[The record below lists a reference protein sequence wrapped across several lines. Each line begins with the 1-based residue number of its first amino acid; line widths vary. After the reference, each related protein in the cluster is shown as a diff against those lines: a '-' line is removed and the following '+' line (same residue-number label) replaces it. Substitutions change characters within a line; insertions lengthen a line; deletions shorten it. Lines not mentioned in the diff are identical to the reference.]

1 MGKKPFLLLGTAV
14 LIALITSLLIYGYLK
29 KSRANHVVVQTESVA
44 VAAVD
49 LLWGTKL
56 TKEMMKQVDIPIR
69 SLPGGF
75 FSDPAAI
82 IGRVL
87 IYPVK
92 ANEPI
97 FESRLAPKHVKTGGV
112 AAVIN
117 PKKRAMAVKVDK
129 VIGVSGFIHP
139 GNRVDVL
146 ITLATGKAS
155 APVTKTILENILVLA
170 AGSETKEKRGMEERS
185 SAVDVITL
193 EVTPQEAE
201 KLALATTQGK
211 LQLVLRNFSDTEAVL
226 TQGTSISNLL
236 SSYSSQGP
244 SKEKKG
250 PPLTQGE
257 PKKVAPP
264 PPPPPPPEITG
275 VEVEKPKPFIVEII
289 KGNKISEVKFEGG
302 E

>member
-29 KSRANHVVVQTESVA
+29 KSRANHVAVQTESVA

-56 TKEMMKQVDIPIR
+56 TKEMMKQVDVPIG
-69 SLPGGF
+69 SLPGDF
-75 FSDPAAI
+75 FSDPTAI

-97 FESRLAPKHVKTGGV
+97 FGTRLAPKHIKTGGV
-112 AAVIN
+112 AAVVSPN
-117 PKKRAMAVKVDK
+117 KRAMAVKVDK

-146 ITLATGKAS
+146 ITLATGKTLAS
-155 APVTKTILENILVLA
+155 VTKTILENILVLA
-170 AGSETKEKRGMEERS
+170 VGSETKEKRGIEERS
-185 SAVDVITL
+185 ASVDVITL
-193 EVTPQEAE
+193 EVTPEEAE
-201 KLALATTQGK
+201 KLALATTEGK
-211 LQLVLRNFSDTEAVL
+211 LQLVLRNFSDTEPIL

-244 SKEKKG
+244 PKEVK
-250 PPLTQGE
+250 PPVRKESE

-264 PPPPPPPEITG
+264 PPPPPEIKK
-275 VEVEKPKPFIVEII
+275 VEVEKPKPFIVEMI
-289 KGNKISEVKFEGG
+289 KGNKTSEVKFEGSD
-302 E
+302 

>member
-1 MGKKPFLLLGTAV
+1 MGKKPFLLLGTAI
-14 LIALITSLLIYGYLK
+14 LLALVTSVLIYGYLK
-29 KSRANHVVVQTESVA
+29 KSRANHVAVQTEPVA
-44 VAAVD
+44 VATVD

-56 TKEMMKQVDIPIR
+56 TKEMMRQVDVPIGT
-69 SLPGGF
+69 LPGGF
-75 FSDPAAI
+75 FSNPAAI
-82 IGRVL
+82 LGRVL

-97 FESRLAPKHVKTGGV
+97 FETRLAPKHIKTGGV
-112 AAVIN
+112 AAVVN

-146 ITLATGKAS
+146 ITLAAGKTS

-170 AGSETKEKRGMEERS
+170 VGSETKEKRGIEERS
-185 SAVDVITL
+185 SSVDVITL
-193 EVTPQEAE
+193 EVTPEEAE
-201 KLALATTQGK
+201 KLALATTEGK
-211 LQLVLRNFSDTEAVL
+211 LQLVLRNFSDTEPVL

-244 SKEKKG
+244 PKEVKPSVRK
-250 PPLTQGE
+250 E
-257 PKKVAPP
+257 SDPKKVAPP
-264 PPPPPPPEITG
+264 PPPPK

-289 KGNKISEVKFEGG
+289 KGNKTSEVKFEGSD
-302 E
+302 

>member
-1 MGKKPFLLLGTAV
+1 MGKKPFLLLGTAI
-14 LIALITSLLIYGYLK
+14 LLALVTSVLIYGYLK
-29 KSRANHVVVQTESVA
+29 KSRANHVAVQTESVA
-44 VAAVD
+44 VATVD

-56 TKEMMKQVDIPIR
+56 TKEMMRQVDVPIGT
-69 SLPGGF
+69 LPGGF
-75 FSDPAAI
+75 FSNPAAI
-82 IGRVL
+82 LGRVL

-97 FESRLAPKHVKTGGV
+97 FETRLAPKHIKTGGV
-112 AAVIN
+112 AAVVN

-146 ITLATGKAS
+146 ITLAAGKTS

-170 AGSETKEKRGMEERS
+170 VGSETKEKRGIEERS
-185 SAVDVITL
+185 SSVDVITL
-193 EVTPQEAE
+193 EVTPEEAE
-201 KLALATTQGK
+201 KLALATTEGK
-211 LQLVLRNFSDTEAVL
+211 LQLVLRNFSDTEPVL

-244 SKEKKG
+244 PKEVKPSVRK
-250 PPLTQGE
+250 E
-257 PKKVAPP
+257 SDPKKVAPP
-264 PPPPPPPEITG
+264 PPPPPEIKK

-289 KGNKISEVKFEGG
+289 KGNKTSEVKFEGSD
-302 E
+302 